1 MPFFLGIFEPGT
13 GIKTAALSSHVITIL
28 DIQRLKSNNEYE
40 IKQEN

>member
-1 MPFFLGIFEPGT
+1 MPFFLGICDPDAGRKIT
-13 GIKTAALSSHVITIL
+13 ALSSHVITIL